1 MRLHDERA
9 SNEAEP
15 PHLPEVEAG
24 HDRLTGARSSA
35 RRNRGWGCGAS
46 PVDRLILCRC
56 GNGVLASVVAPGG
69 YCRNSHPFRS
79 IGT

>member
-1 MRLHDERA
+1 VTRTGPPAKSVEIHLRLRDEMRLHDERA

-35 RRNRGWGCGAS
+35 
-46 PVDRLILCRC
+46 
-56 GNGVLASVVAPGG
+56 
-69 YCRNSHPFRS
+69 
-79 IGT
+79 